1 MQEPFN
7 DYGLS
12 APVLLAGFMGGVVRA
27 LSRGYTSFRTVIAS
41 PVCGALCAGYLTKPL
56 IHYVDKVGF
65 PLPPIEA
72 TGNDTSLLA
81 AGFVVGICGMWISDF
96 VFLQA
101 NRLLKIPSK
110 EK

>member
-27 LSRGYTSFRTVIAS
+27 LSRGYTSLRTVIVS
-41 PVCGALCAGYLTKPL
+41 PVCGALCAGYLTRPL
-56 IHYVDKVGF
+56 VHYVDKLGI
-65 PLPPIEA
+65 PLPPIDA
-72 TGNDTSLLA
+72 SGSDSSLLA

-101 NRLLKIPSK
+101 NRLLKLPSK
-110 EK
+110 E